1 MRGVVI
7 VLIVLLGAGLAAL
20 AVGTSK
26 TVTVAKVEE
35 CVQRTDDIHKQV
47 TVLGVSWIVSSIGL
61 ADGRTVSF
69 RDREWSM
76 DGFGNLCHVVYAPKK
91 QAALSSTEIGDR
103 VSGPRGIPILPTRE
117 QDDCSSWDWDFS
129 PREGSIGFRCVDKDE
144 R

>member
-7 VLIVLLGAGLAAL
+7 VLIVLLGAGFAAL

-26 TVTVAKVEE
+26 TVAVAKVEE

-69 RDREWSM
+69 RDREWSP
-76 DGFGNLCHVVYAPKK
+76 DAFGNLCHVVYRPVAAPAVTKK
-91 QAALSSTEIGDR
+91 
-103 VSGPRGIPILPTRE
+103 
-117 QDDCSSWDWDFS
+117 
-129 PREGSIGFRCVDKDE
+129 
-144 R
+144 